1 MKRLFIIIILIA
13 GCSKNDGELKNNYL
27 DTQFSDDM
35 SFEEFKIKL
44 EDYGND
50 SPYPNL
56 NN

>member
-13 GCSKNDGELKNNYL
+13 GCSKNNNELKNDSL
-27 DTQFSDDM
+27 SIKFSDDM

-44 EDYGND
+44 EDYGNN
-50 SPYPNL
+50 SPYPDL

>member
-44 EDYGND
+44 EDYGNN
-50 SPYPNL
+50 SPYPDL

>member
-13 GCSKNDGELKNNYL
+13 GCSKNDSELKNNYL
-27 DTQFSDDM
+27 DTLFSDDM

-44 EDYGND
+44 EDYGNN
-50 SPYPNL
+50 SPYPDL